1 VDKWVPGIKLIGV
14 GFYICACI
22 IGSTLAGMWLDS
34 KFGTKP
40 IFILIG
46 LILGLVFAFWGV
58 YQLLIPIIRDNN
70 KNKERR

>member
-1 VDKWVPGIKLIGV
+1 VDKWIPGIKLIGV

-22 IGSTLAGMWLDS
+22 FGGALVGIWLDN
-34 KFGTKP
+34 KFNTKP

-46 LILGLVFAFWGV
+46 LILGLVVAFWGV
-58 YQLLIPIIRDNN
+58 YQLLIPIIRDYN